1 MKRAAKSA
9 LLDFVP
15 DRDSL
20 RPMYLQLYAFVR
32 LAIMNRSLTPGQRLP
47 STRALAERLRISRN
61 TVLTAFEELAAQGF
75 IEGRIGSGT
84 RVCGVGPLPVP
95 KIPDVNTL
103 LREAH
108 YPAAASH
115 FSDPDGSKLYL
126 HR

>member
-1 MKRAAKSA
+1 MKRATESA

-47 STRALAERLRISRN
+47 STRTLAERLRISRN
-61 TVLTAFEELAAQGF
+61 TVLTAFEELAAQGL
-75 IEGRIGSGT
+75 IEGRIGAGT
-84 RVCGVGPLPVP
+84 RVRRAGPMCVP
-95 KIPDVNTL
+95 KTPDVNTL

-108 YPAAASH
+108 YPAAASR
-115 FSDPDGSKLYL
+115 FSDPDGSSLYL
-126 HR
+126 HG

>member
-1 MKRAAKSA
+1 LKRATKSA

-20 RPMYLQLYAFVR
+20 RPMCLQLYAFVR
-32 LAIMNRSLTPGQRLP
+32 LAIMNRSLPPGQRLP
-47 STRALAERLRISRN
+47 STRTLAERLRISRN
-61 TVLTAFEELAAQGF
+61 TVLTAYEELAAQGF

-84 RVCGVGPLPVP
+84 RVCGAGPLSVP
-95 KIPDVNTL
+95 RIPDVNTL

-108 YPAAASH
+108 YPSAASR
-115 FSDPDGSKLYL
+115 FSDPDGSPLYL

>member
-1 MKRAAKSA
+1 

-15 DRDSL
+15 DTGSL

-32 LAIMNRSLTPGQRLP
+32 LAIMNRSLAPGQRLP
-47 STRALAERLRISRN
+47 STRTLAERLRISRN
-61 TVLTAFEELAAQGF
+61 TVLTAYEELAAQGL

-84 RVCGVGPLPVP
+84 RVCGAGPPSVP

-108 YPAAASH
+108 YPVATLR
-115 FSDPDGSKLYL
+115 FSDPDGSSLYL

>member
-1 MKRAAKSA
+1 LKRATKSA

-47 STRALAERLRISRN
+47 STRTLAERLRISRN
-61 TVLTAFEELAAQGF
+61 TVLTAFEELAAQGL
-75 IEGRIGSGT
+75 IEGRIGAGT
-84 RVCGVGPLPVP
+84 RVCGAGPMCVP
-95 KIPDVNTL
+95 KIPDVNAL

-108 YPAAASH
+108 YPAAASR
-115 FSDPDGSKLYL
+115 FSDPDGSSLYL

>member
-1 MKRAAKSA
+1 
-9 LLDFVP
+9 LLDFLP

-20 RPMYLQLYAFVR
+20 QPMYLQLYAFVR
-32 LAIMNRSLTPGQRLP
+32 LAIVNRSLTPGQRLP
-47 STRALAERLRISRN
+47 SSRALAERLRISRN

-84 RVCGVGPLPVP
+84 RVCGAAGPLPLP

-108 YPAAASH
+108 YPAAASR
-115 FSDPDGSKLYL
+115 FSDPDGSTLYL